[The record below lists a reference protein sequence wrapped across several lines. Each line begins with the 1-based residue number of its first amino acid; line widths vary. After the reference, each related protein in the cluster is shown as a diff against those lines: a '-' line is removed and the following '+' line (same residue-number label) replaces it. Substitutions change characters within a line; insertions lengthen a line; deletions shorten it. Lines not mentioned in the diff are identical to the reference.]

1 MRQRIGRRLISI
13 MLSVL
18 MLVSLLPTAVFAEE
32 LPDQTTAGVT
42 EQVGEGTVN
51 TVEGLNEN
59 KDRTGGEGTTAGGE
73 EAVGT
78 EITLDDFLTR
88 LADNNYNFDGATAEG
103 GKLVVKWSPASG
115 CYDTRTDHTCTVGN
129 VTATGNTPKR
139 VNSALTQFQ
148 LFEGENVAVTVKN
161 VKFVYEP
168 ADFTVCENSGWK
180 GTFTAKQA
188 PAGQLYFM
196 TTGDVTFDSCEFN
209 KVVLTTFN
217 TTGSTTVKGCSFA
230 NVYNN
235 YAIKDI
241 RGANVS
247 VTGTTIEN
255 CGGGIMVSSTGA
267 VEKVTI
273 TGNTFKNVDVTDTAA
288 EDKVGSRGLIQVA
301 SSGNYAGAA
310 YGFSNNTATNCGP
323 VLRQLNE
330 SVKLDKTDTGN
341 LEQLGNTLYT
351 SDSKQ
356 AATVAGVVYPTLAAA
371 IAAASAGDTV
381 KLLKDVTLTETLT
394 IDKNLTLDVN
404 GTTLTVQTSSDGIV
418 VNNAELTLANSG
430 STGKYIFDCSARG
443 SDGVYVYNED
453 ANTTSKLIVN
463 SDVEIKVNSN
473 VNSAIH
479 AFGKQGTAVVDI
491 SNGKITAT
499 GSGKQFHAIHA
510 DQNSTINVTGGEFE
524 LNVDFESY
532 SEGNDVVGVA
542 IFGNAGKQE
551 NIHVNITGGKFTVGG
566 KNAFAQAVQVGM
578 VNGKSEECTV
588 SISGGEVVLNP
599 TENGTGYV
607 YATYNTSYATAEITG
622 GSVSGAITALVNP
635 HIKNDSIPND
645 GLTVSGGTF
654 DTKVD
659 AKYLAGGVKQDAS
672 GNIVEDYVAKIG
684 TVKYKTL
691 DEAIKAV
698 ENGGTIVVNAGEYKL
713 NGSLTYTG
721 KAFTIKAADGMDVSF
736 DMSAAVALHGAK
748 ITFEGVTFDYKTNGN
763 YIGLQHTDTLVYNKC
778 TIKGMVFLYATN
790 ETFNSCTFTQT
801 SADAYNVWTYGA
813 KNVKFN
819 SCTFNCV
826 GKSVLV
832 YHEGTNTK
840 TDLTVKDT
848 EFIASAPV
856 EGKAAIEI
864 DTSLMKDGTTIKV
877 TNTTADGFAEGS
889 NSKSTLWNDKKQTEE
904 TNKNTTVTVDGEE
917 VFAPKIAEVGGVV
930 YPSLEAAFAKLNAE
944 NHTLKLLNESAWAES
959 TPVYWAAG
967 GQSGYAAKLTD
978 ALTAAYKAN
987 AGDITI
993 VCRPGAD
1000 VGTMTHGHVADNI
1013 TIYGNNAYLSGG
1025 ECDLEVDTFKFSR
1038 TTGKQD
1044 TTNGVSLDKNI
1055 AITAYELD
1063 NLGVWG
1069 QRNTSYKVNVN
1080 LTDCD
1085 GKAIADKENVQRVYI
1100 SGISG
1105 EVNITLKGCDFLTA
1119 ATAVYSNADGEI
1131 AVEDCSFTGGAAPVN
1146 INHKAGGAVTVEVKN
1161 STFTGCGD
1169 EGSWASFAAP
1179 VRFVNSGS
1187 GTMDTTVDSCTFTG
1201 TVGNN
1206 GDILIGDGRTGEKSN
1221 NLGLTVKN
1229 TKGWVLAQKPGYYD
1243 KDGGVDDYDKC
1254 VDKLVD
1260 ASEELTISIKG
1271 AFLPDNAGSEKTPYT
1286 LEQFSEMTRAEYI
1299 EAQERLGDTM
1309 YVEVGSYSYTTN
1321 GMLGNGVRDDT
1332 PGQVPDHSKL
1342 NSYAENGYLGEG
1354 NDGANGKNIVF
1365 VKGTITSGVKGY
1377 TSIDNIGTSLLL
1389 AVPAYTN
1396 VTFEGITFKNVMSF
1410 DYQLYTSPWS
1420 QLGSLNFEDCTF
1432 KGIIVGAIAAR
1443 SLKFN
1448 GCTFEKYT
1456 NTIDANNSNPTW
1468 IRPAY
1473 GNWTKGDNEGQ
1484 GNDFRSLTEITFTNN
1499 TVSSTRPV
1507 KFERIAQWEMDTTV
1521 TATDNTFTINPQRTD
1536 GNKTKNVGMYFGAN
1550 AKFNLIVDN
1559 NTAKGK
1565 TAGLYTAVYSAPNGT
1580 NYPGLPAGSTVKDAN
1595 GNNIEKGV
1603 PALEWKSTK
1612 PLTLKTTEEVAQLT
1626 TTKGVVKFAT
1636 LEKAIAEAKDGD
1648 TVTLLKSCSGNGI
1661 KIKTENFATKGLTVD
1676 FGGCTYAVGGVLV
1689 GSAGTGT
1696 NAFQLLKGGKVTF
1709 RNGTIVG
1716 VTEGTKPAKDTPN
1729 WHGAPAIVIQNYCDL
1744 TLKDMTVSGGD
1755 ETIYTVSNNHGNV
1768 VIEDSII
1775 NAGNAK
1781 GSGYGPFA
1789 FDVCGYS
1796 TYDGVSVTVK
1806 GNSTI
1811 NGDIE
1816 VSRSANNTN
1825 DVNLALESGAINGK
1839 LKIDSTIKDITT
1851 TTTVTKGSD
1860 VTVAAPVGYAWNA
1873 EGTLVEA
1880 VAQIGENGYVT
1891 LAAAIAA
1898 AEDGDTVQL
1907 LADRT
1912 EDVTIRKSITLDL
1925 GGKTLTNTDAGK
1937 ATISVNN
1944 GVTATVKNGSVIGG
1958 ASYYNIEVTKGSN
1971 ANLTL
1976 MGVTATAGNTGSSMI
1991 DNWGTLTIVSGTY
2004 TGGLNVVKSE
2014 EGSTLTINGGKFTLE
2029 YATNGYTGVV
2039 FAYGDTTIS
2048 GGEFIQDLPTTGRW
2062 NHPTVILTG
2071 VVEGYTAIT
2080 RVTGG
2085 HFVNKMSGE
2094 SIFRGVG
2101 KATSDNF
2108 EVSGGTFNKS
2118 ISDGYCADGFIPTKN
2133 ADGTYG
2139 VKAGKYV
2146 AKVGSTGY
2154 ETLADAIKAAKS
2166 GKTIT
2171 LQANVTENVTISAK
2185 KKNLTLDLNGY
2196 TLNGGTVKGKAALT
2210 NYGTITIKDTSAAK
2224 TGTIKR
2230 DDNGTAGYYVIDNQG
2245 TMTIAGGHI
2254 YNKTGPM
2261 PSGSS
2266 LIRNAGVDKAATLKI
2281 TGGDIKHDGFI
2292 AVKNDDHGILNIS
2305 GGTITTT
2312 GDTETHTA
2320 SAVQN
2325 WATATITGGTI
2336 NGTVWTSVWS
2346 NELPAS
2352 VTTIK
2357 NATVTGKIVVKP
2369 YSNDL
2374 SVKPTLEIKSG
2385 TYKVSGW
2392 DVQGNGV
2399 VAISGGTFTS
2409 AVPAKYCAPNYE
2421 PVANPDGTYGVTHFD
2436 VARIG
2441 SEGYETLQEAINAAE
2456 DGQKIY
2462 LLRDITV
2469 TDTVKFDKVG
2479 LSIAIDLQGHT
2490 ITGDKCRALHVI
2502 DGTLQINNTTANNG
2516 EAVITSTG
2524 IATASSVIRVGDGD
2538 HRQAQGENMKSPA
2551 LDIAAG
2557 VTVKAVCSYGI
2568 TVFGY
2573 GEEKLTVNGNVIS
2586 TATTNASYDGC
2597 AISTVGDDKTT
2608 ANVTINGGTITAEN
2622 TNAIYMPSGNL
2633 LVYSGAIVRGLT
2645 GIYAKSGNVQ
2655 IKGAK
2660 IYGTGEAKG
2669 YSYHGNGG
2677 IPTGD
2682 ALVLDSCGYPN
2693 GAPKVNYEGAGD
2705 AYFES
2710 TNAKPIGSYARDG
2723 YTKVTGFVDKGTFN
2737 KAIDKDLLAGGYVC
2751 VYNAETDNYGVAT
2764 TENCV
2769 AKVGDIYYATLQD
2782 AIDAA
2787 QNGAT
2792 VVLVKDVDTPEVT
2805 YVIDKSLTID
2815 LNGKTVTGSG
2825 YDGVFHIT
2833 GKDANVVING
2843 TVAGSKVV
2851 AKEDKSYAMAV
2862 WADAAGCTVTL
2873 NGGDYGQIITGT
2885 DDQYDMI
2892 YTSAGTII
2900 INSGSFES
2908 RRSKWT
2914 LNCLDA
2920 AYKARTANIIVNGGT
2935 FKGFDPMNGETEGK
2949 GTSFVAAGV
2958 GVDYVD
2964 GKFTAKSGMTAQVVG
2979 ADGKSVKAYNKSLS
2993 AALAA
2998 AKAGQTVK
3006 LLNSVN
3012 GEKYVEVEANVTLD
3026 LNGHDLTGAKL
3037 LWVTGTILD
3046 SATKKG
3052 IVSATKY
3059 LLPANN
3065 GYAPI
3070 YNSTEDGYSFFDL
3083 NVFSAKTESGSGVWF
3098 RLGKSTERA
3107 AAVELMKAN
3116 DEGRRIKAIVTVSW
3130 ENGEEGS
3137 GKQSFEFADGK
3148 MATYLTGITQYAFE
3162 VTIGGLN
3169 RISGK
3174 ITAQAQ
3180 FVVYDAEGGAIYTI
3194 AGDNWTIQE

>member
-32 LPDQTTAGVT
+32 LQDQPTAGVT
-42 EQVGEGTVN
+42 GQVGEEAVN
-51 TVEGLNEN
+51 TVKNEGSTVGEEAKGESSTTYVAKVGGKEYATLEAAIAEATPDENGVITYEIYGKAEISGDQWISFVKETEGVKKVVFAGGKDPSAEISITSSQSILGVQNMDIDVEFADLTLSHPKGEWVNDLANATKYFACMVRNAGHTVTYTNCTFPNGVCNNQYGKTVFNNCKFTSTTGWNLWNTSTGDSELNSCAF
-59 KDRTGGEGTTAGGE
+59 TGKRGVKLYAEGNTGVAGSVKVKGTTFELNDAEKAAIEITKPGSVELDNISVSGTTAGTIKKNLTDGYSNVE
-73 EAVGT
+73 KVTVAATGKGISGSFTGTTESGKAKDEFNITGGTFTGAVSEDYLAAGT
-78 EITLDDFLTR
+78 ELVHDEATGTYGVAAAKFIDLDTFIEWLKR
-88 LADNNYNFDGATAEG
+88 SNYSVDGANYTDNANAVVG
-103 GKLVVKWSPASG
+103 DKLVVKWSPVSG
-115 CYDTRTDHTCTVGN
+115 CYDTRTGHNCTVNN
-129 VTATGNTPKR
+129 VAATGNTPKR

-161 VKFVYEP
+161 VQFVYEP

-180 GTFTAKQA
+180 GTFTAEQA

-209 KVVLTTFN
+209 RVVLTTFN
-217 TTGSTTVKGCSFA
+217 TTGSSKVTNCKFD
-230 NVYNN
+230 NVYNS

-247 VTGTTIEN
+247 VTGTTITD
-255 CGGGIMVSSTGA
+255 CGGGIMVSSTGD

-273 TGNTFKNVDVTDTAA
+273 SGNTFKDVDVAGTAA
-288 EDKVGSRGLIQVA
+288 GNKVGTRGLIQIA
-301 SSGNYAGAA
+301 KSGTYTNTNYD
-310 YGFSNNTATNCGP
+310 FSNNMATNCGP

-330 SVKLDKTDTGN
+330 SVKLDKANTEK
-341 LEQLGNTLYT
+341 LEKLGVLYT
-351 SDSKQ
+351 SDSLQIAK
-356 AATVAGVVYPTLAAA
+356 VGGMVYPT
-371 IAAASAGDTV
+371 
-381 KLLKDVTLTETLT
+381 
-394 IDKNLTLDVN
+394 
-404 GTTLTVQTSSDGIV
+404 
-418 VNNAELTLANSG
+418 
-430 STGKYIFDCSARG
+430 
-443 SDGVYVYNED
+443 
-453 ANTTSKLIVN
+453 
-463 SDVEIKVNSN
+463 
-473 VNSAIH
+473 
-479 AFGKQGTAVVDI
+479 
-491 SNGKITAT
+491 
-499 GSGKQFHAIHA
+499 
-510 DQNSTINVTGGEFE
+510 
-524 LNVDFESY
+524 
-532 SEGNDVVGVA
+532 
-542 IFGNAGKQE
+542 
-551 NIHVNITGGKFTVGG
+551 
-566 KNAFAQAVQVGM
+566 
-578 VNGKSEECTV
+578 
-588 SISGGEVVLNP
+588 
-599 TENGTGYV
+599 
-607 YATYNTSYATAEITG
+607 
-622 GSVSGAITALVNP
+622 
-635 HIKNDSIPND
+635 
-645 GLTVSGGTF
+645 
-654 DTKVD
+654 
-659 AKYLAGGVKQDAS
+659 
-672 GNIVEDYVAKIG
+672 
-684 TVKYKTL
+684 
-691 DEAIKAV
+691 
-698 ENGGTIVVNAGEYKL
+698 
-713 NGSLTYTG
+713 
-721 KAFTIKAADGMDVSF
+721 
-736 DMSAAVALHGAK
+736 
-748 ITFEGVTFDYKTNGN
+748 
-763 YIGLQHTDTLVYNKC
+763 
-778 TIKGMVFLYATN
+778 
-790 ETFNSCTFTQT
+790 
-801 SADAYNVWTYGA
+801 
-813 KNVKFN
+813 
-819 SCTFNCV
+819 
-826 GKSVLV
+826 
-832 YHEGTNTK
+832 
-840 TDLTVKDT
+840 
-848 EFIASAPV
+848 
-856 EGKAAIEI
+856 
-864 DTSLMKDGTTIKV
+864 
-877 TNTTADGFAEGS
+877 
-889 NSKSTLWNDKKQTEE
+889 
-904 TNKNTTVTVDGEE
+904 
-917 VFAPKIAEVGGVV
+917 
-930 YPSLEAAFAKLNAE
+930 LEAAFAALNGT
-944 NHTLKLLNESAWAES
+944 NYTLTLLDESKWNAA
-959 TPVYWAAG
+959 TPVYWKAG
-967 GQSGYAAKLTD
+967 DSGYTAAATLAA
-978 ALTAAYKAN
+978 ALTAAYKAS

-1013 TIYGNNAYLSGG
+1013 TIYGNDAYISGG

-1069 QRNTSYKVNVN
+1069 QRNTNHTINVN

-1085 GKAIADKENVQRVYI
+1085 GKEIAGKKNVQRVYI
-1100 SGISG
+1100 SGTSG
-1105 EVNITLKGCDFLTA
+1105 EVNITLKGCNFLTA
-1119 ATAVYSNADGEI
+1119 ATAVYSNADGKI

-1161 STFTGCGD
+1161 SKFTSCGD
-1169 EGSWASFAAP
+1169 EDSWASFAAP

-1499 TVSSTRPV
+1499 TVISTRPV

-1521 TATDNTFTINPQRTD
+1521 TATDNTFTINPKQAD

-1580 NYPGLPAGSTVKDAN
+1580 DYPGLPAGSTVKNSTGETSVDAL
-1595 GNNIEKGV
+1595 V
-1603 PALEWKSTK
+1603 WKSTDK
-1612 PLTLKTTEEVAQLT
+1612 LTLKTTEEVAQLT
-1626 TTKGVVKFAT
+1626 NTKGVMVKFAT
-1636 LEKAIAEAKDGD
+1636 LQEAIAEAKDGD

-1661 KIKTENFATKGLTVD
+1661 KIETKNFANAGLTVD
-1676 FGGCTYAVGGVLV
+1676 FGGCTYTVGGVLV
-1689 GSAGTGT
+1689 GSSGTGT

-1709 RNGTIVG
+1709 RNGTIAG
-1716 VTEGTKPAKDTPN
+1716 VTEGTKPAEDTPN

-1755 ETIYTVSNNHGNV
+1755 ETVYTVSNNHGNV

-1775 NAGNAK
+1775 KAGNAK

-1825 DVNLALESGAINGK
+1825 DVKLALESGTISGK
-1839 LKIDSTIKDITT
+1839 LKIDSTIKNSTA

-1873 EGTLVEA
+1873 EGTLVAA

-1898 AEDGDTVQL
+1898 AKDGDTVKL

-1925 GGKTLTNTDAGK
+1925 GGKTLTNTSSGK
-1937 ATISVNN
+1937 ATISVAD

-1991 DNWGTLTIVSGTY
+1991 DNWGTLTIESGTY
-2004 TGGLNVVKSE
+2004 TGGLDTVKSE
-2014 EGSTLTINGGKFTLE
+2014 EGSTLTINGGKFTLNHAVSN
-2029 YATNGYTGVV
+2029 YYNGVILSAGM
-2039 FAYGDTTIS
+2039 TTIT
-2048 GGEFIQDLPTTGRW
+2048 GGEFIQNATAPKW
-2062 NHPTVILTG
+2062 AHPQVVLAMKVDGYDSKIVIIGGTFTNKKSDG
-2071 VVEGYTAIT
+2071 KIFHGYIP
-2080 RVTGG
+2080 
-2085 HFVNKMSGE
+2085 
-2094 SIFRGVG
+2094 
-2101 KATSDNF
+2101 ATSDNF

-2133 ADGTYG
+2133 ADGAYG

-2154 ETLADAIKAAKS
+2154 ETLEAAIKAVKA
-2166 GKTIT
+2166 GKKATIK
-2171 LQANVTENVTISAK
+2171 LLDDVAGNVTIPEK
-2185 KKNLTLDLNGY
+2185 RTITLDLNGF
-2196 TLNGGTVKGKAALT
+2196 TLNGGTGTAKAALT
-2210 NYGTITIKDTSAAK
+2210 NYGTITIKDTSEAQ

-2245 TMTIAGGHI
+2245 TMTIAGGRI

-2266 LIRNAGVDKAATLKI
+2266 LIRNAGVNKEAALNI

-2292 AVKNDDHGILNIS
+2292 AVKNDDRGILNIS

-2352 VTTIK
+2352 VTTIE

-2399 VAISGGTFTS
+2399 VAISGGTFN
-2409 AVPAKYCAPNYE
+2409 AEVKPEYCKANYE
-2421 PVANPDGTYGVTHFD
+2421 PVTNGDGTYGVRHFF
-2436 VARIG
+2436 VAKIG
-2441 SEGYETLQEAINAAE
+2441 EAQYDTLQEAIDKADNGAT
-2456 DGQKIY
+2456 IV

-2469 TDTVKFDKVG
+2469 TSTVKFDKAG
-2479 LSIAIDLQGHT
+2479 KNITIDLQSHK

-2524 IATASSVIRVGDGD
+2524 IGIASSVIRVGDGD
-2538 HRQAQGENMKSPA
+2538 HRQAQGENMKSPE

-2597 AISTVGDDKTT
+2597 AISTVGEDKTT

-2723 YTKVTGFVDKGTFN
+2723 YTKVTGFVNKGTFN
-2737 KAIDKDLLAGGYVC
+2737 KAIDSELLAKDFVC
-2751 VYNAETDNYGVAT
+2751 VYKEAGKYGVDKADDY
-2764 TENCV
+2764 V

-2787 QNGAT
+2787 NSGDT
-2792 VVLVKDVDTPEVT
+2792 VELVKDVVT
-2805 YVIDKSLTID
+2805 DKVIVVDEKITLDMNRKTLSNTKDLWANDGNWSLISVREGGDLTITGNGTFAAKEND
-2815 LNGKTVTGSG
+2815 CYAVDVQDGAKLVIKDGTFVGNIHAVYVFEGTATIDDGTYSVQQKYSAEKPDEFVLNC
-2825 YDGVFHIT
+2825 Y
-2833 GKDANVVING
+2833 DANRANG
-2843 TVAGSKVV
+2843 T
-2851 AKEDKSYAMAV
+2851 AK
-2862 WADAAGCTVTL
+2862 
-2873 NGGDYGQIITGT
+2873 
-2885 DDQYDMI
+2885 
-2892 YTSAGTII
+2892 
-2900 INSGSFES
+2900 
-2908 RRSKWT
+2908 
-2914 LNCLDA
+2914 
-2920 AYKARTANIIVNGGT
+2920 IIVNGGT
-2935 FKGFDPMNGETEGK
+2935 FVNFDPMNNQAEGV

-2964 GKFTAKSGMTAQVVG
+2964 GKFTAKSGMIAQVVD
-2979 ADGKSVKAYNKSLS
+2979 ADGKSVKAFDKLS
-2993 AALAA
+2993 DALAA

-3006 LLNSVN
+3006 LLNSVT

-3026 LNGHDLTGAKL
+3026 LNGHSITDARL
-3037 LWVTGTILD
+3037 LYVTGQIIDTAVTKGTVKADGYYINRDNEYTPVYD
-3046 SATKKG
+3046 SEK
-3052 IVSATKY
+3052 
-3059 LLPANN
+3059 
-3065 GYAPI
+3065 
-3070 YNSTEDGYSFFDL
+3070 DGYSLFKLSVKTWWYATEKKVQFALDRDMAD
-3083 NVFSAKTESGSGVWF
+3083 FSA
-3098 RLGKSTERA
+3098 
-3107 AAVELMKAN
+3107 AVALMNAN
-3116 DEGRRIKAIVTVSW
+3116 SNGRRVKAQVEFSWVDSAQNVKGKQAFELGETYMSQYLANASNLAPYVTIKGLETIEGTVSVQVSFVISKD
-3130 ENGEEGS
+3130 ELGNELFTLYGNKGTI
-3137 GKQSFEFADGK
+3137 KQ
-3148 MATYLTGITQYAFE
+3148 
-3162 VTIGGLN
+3162 
-3169 RISGK
+3169 
-3174 ITAQAQ
+3174 
-3180 FVVYDAEGGAIYTI
+3180 
-3194 AGDNWTIQE
+3194 